1 MYFKD
6 VLGNTEIK
14 NLLIKEV
21 VANRSPHAQLFFGGD
36 QSQQIPMALAFVTYL
51 FCKNKFYY
59 CFWGSC
65 ALLLVAGQIYV
76 GTSYRFMAQTFFVEK
91 RTVCFSLPN

>member
-51 FCKNKFYY
+51 FCKNKYFKINKNN
-59 CFWGSC
+59 CFLNNIVFNEVC
-65 ALLLVAGQIYV
+65 LHFEACEAFV
-76 GTSYRFMAQTFFVEK
+76 RFV
-91 RTVCFSLPN
+91 

>member
-1 MYFKD
+1 M
-6 VLGNTEIK
+6 
-14 NLLIKEV
+14 
-21 VANRSPHAQLFFGGD
+21 SPT
-36 QSQQIPMALAFVTYL
+36 IMA
-51 FCKNKFYY
+51 KNKFYY

-91 RTVCFSLPN
+91 RTVCFSLPNKPKDLKYTDPSVEDVEPTKIDRDNLLWRDNPQLPIDRWQ